1 MKILD
6 SAGVDLPGI
15 RNAWMASNMAEIE
28 LYQIKIT
35 KIIYLYYYNFII
47 REKNVDGQK
56 DKSIQLL
63 TKVYSNYKRGT
74 T

>member
-28 LYQIKIT
+28 FKLNQMKISYVQIKARFTKT
-35 KIIYLYYYNFII
+35 KIIYLYYYYLII
-47 REKNVDGQK
+47 REKM
-56 DKSIQLL
+56 
-63 TKVYSNYKRGT
+63 
-74 T
+74 